1 MRQAGLEEK
10 VIKKTVM
17 SFYQMEG
24 FTLATLILNRLFLN
38 NVKVKSFA
46 KFRKNNSLLTNA
58 SEMGDNELKA
68 CLTTQWSL
76 ANVTESKCH
85 KIR

>member
-46 KFRKNNSLLTNA
+46 KFRKITL
-58 SEMGDNELKA
+58 
-68 CLTTQWSL
+68 C
-76 ANVTESKCH
+76 
-85 KIR
+85 